1 MNFGGKEAFVES
13 IGDSCEVESVLRSPD
28 NGPWREKFE
37 GAATCLFG
45 GPELPYP
52 PSCVLACICGVNWH
66 SIVSIGFSC
75 EVEVVS
81 RSSAALLGSIVEA
94 RRMMLWPFSSSEVGV
109 GTEPV

>member
-1 MNFGGKEAFVES
+1 MVTWKINWYRRVTHIYYF
-13 IGDSCEVESVLRSPD
+13 
-28 NGPWREKFE
+28 
-37 GAATCLFG
+37 
-45 GPELPYP
+45 
-52 PSCVLACICGVNWH
+52 CGVNSH